1 MDDSTAY
8 ALEVHPE
15 TALTFTLTR
24 GDDKTADG
32 TARCVMTLTHP
43 GTAKSKHHLAFKVK
57 TTQPRRY
64 LVRPNQ
70 GIVAPGSSETVNI
83 LLVEKDKQMLLQ
95 SFDRLGQSALD
106 HSKDKFLVQSAV
118 VDEGFAKSHLEKKAK
133 LSEESVAGSAAEV
146 SKAGKELAESLTA
159 MWNAASCSEEVP
171 IFNKKLQVRHTVAS
185 SGLGDGSRSGG
196 GGGGMG
202 GSSSSRGGGSGSS
215 GGAQLSDKTSLEN
228 MSPEQMFVEISNLRR
243 KYDELVTF
251 SVNLTAER
259 DILNNTLEQTKR
271 DLNREVASR
280 AKGGGGISGNGNSGA
295 GIAGG
300 DGLAQKTGHGGMPYL
315 LVLFF
320 VIVFFLGGVKLSL
333 MDKVDFLMEAPVLGD
348 FMRMEL

>member
-1 MDDSTAY
+1 MEDSSSY
-8 ALEVHPE
+8 ALEVSPD
-15 TALTFTLTR
+15 TALSFALTR
-24 GDDKTADG
+24 GNDDKSLDG

-43 GTAKSKHHLAFKVK
+43 GNSNNYLAFKVK

-106 HSKDKFLVQSAV
+106 HSKDKFLVQSSI
-118 VDEGFAKSHLEKKAK
+118 VDETFAKKHLDKKAK

-159 MWNAASCSEEVP
+159 MWNAASSGEDMP

-185 SGLGDGSRSGG
+185 SAMSDGKSGG
-196 GGGGMG
+196 G
-202 GSSSSRGGGSGSS
+202 GSSSSSR
-215 GGAQLSDKTSLEN
+215 AQLSDKTSLEN
-228 MSPEQMFVEISNLRR
+228 MTPEQMFVEISSLRR

-271 DLNREVASR
+271 DLNREIATR
-280 AKGGGGISGNGNSGA
+280 AKGASGTNTKS
-295 GIAGG
+295 GG
-300 DGLAQKTGHGGMPYL
+300 DVATKQSGGGGMPFI
-315 LVLFF
+315 VVVFF
-320 VIVFFLGGVKLSL
+320 VLIFFLAGVKLSL
-333 MDKVDFLMEAPVLGD
+333 MDKVEFLMDAPVLGD
-348 FMRMEL
+348 LMKMEL

>member
-1 MDDSTAY
+1 MEDSTAY
-8 ALEVHPE
+8 ALEVNPE

-24 GDDKTADG
+24 SSSSDEKNADG

-43 GTAKSKHHLAFKVK
+43 GKSNKNHLAFKVK

-70 GIVAPGSSETVNI
+70 GIVAPGTSETVNI

-106 HSKDKFLVQSAV
+106 HSKDKFLVQSSV
-118 VDEGFAKSHLEKKAK
+118 VDESFAKAHLEKKAK
-133 LSEESVAGSAAEV
+133 LSEESVAGSSPEV

-159 MWNAASCSEEVP
+159 MWNRASSNEEVQ

-185 SGLGDGSRSGG
+185 SSNHSVGGGKSGGASVSSYSTTKGG
-196 GGGGMG
+196 GG
-202 GSSSSRGGGSGSS
+202 
-215 GGAQLSDKTSLEN
+215 GGAQLSDKTSLED
-228 MSPEQMFVEISNLRR
+228 MTPEQMFLEISSLRR

-271 DLNREVASR
+271 DLNREIAGRS
-280 AKGGGGISGNGNSGA
+280 KGAGLSGA
-295 GIAGG
+295 GNGSSGAAGG
-300 DGLAQKTGHGGMPYL
+300 DALAKKSSGRGGMPFL
-315 LVLFF
+315 FVLFF
-320 VIVFFLGGVKLSL
+320 VILFFLAGVKLSL